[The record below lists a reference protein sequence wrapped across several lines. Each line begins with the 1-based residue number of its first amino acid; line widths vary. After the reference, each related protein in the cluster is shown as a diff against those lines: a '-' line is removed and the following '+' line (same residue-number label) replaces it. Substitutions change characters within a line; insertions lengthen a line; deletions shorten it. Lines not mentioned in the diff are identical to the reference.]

1 MRVTSLVTGGAGFI
15 GSHLVDLLL
24 KKKHKVIVVD
34 DFSGGRLENLIEAKK
49 NKNLTIIK
57 QDILKKKLTISGRVD
72 YIFHLAGKGD
82 IVPSIVNPSLYFD
95 TNVKGTLNILEFA
108 RQKKI
113 KKFVYAAS
121 SSCYGIAKTPTD
133 EKAKIKCEYPYA
145 LSKYMGEQLVFHWS
159 KVYNIKVN
167 SIRIFNA
174 YGKRVKTTG
183 AYGAVFGVFF
193 KQILEK
199 KPLTVVANGK
209 QKRDFVNVKDVVNAF
224 YLAAVTK
231 INNEIFN
238 LGNNDPQSINK
249 LIKIIGYNKKIFLPK
264 RPGEPNITWANNKK
278 ITKKLGWKPKIK
290 FEDGVNEMINDIN
303 KWKNAPLWNKRKIK
317 AATSIWF
324 RYLKK

>member
-1 MRVTSLVTGGAGFI
+1 
-15 GSHLVDLLL
+15 
-24 KKKHKVIVVD
+24 
-34 DFSGGRLENLIEAKK
+34 
-49 NKNLTIIK
+49 
-57 QDILKKKLTISGRVD
+57 
-72 YIFHLAGKGD
+72 
-82 IVPSIVNPSLYFD
+82 
-95 TNVKGTLNILEFA
+95 
-108 RQKKI
+108 
-113 KKFVYAAS
+113 
-121 SSCYGIAKTPTD
+121 
-133 EKAKIKCEYPYA
+133 
-145 LSKYMGEQLVFHWS
+145 MGEQLVFHWS